1 MRRVIVLAVACLVWA
16 ASAPA
21 RPRVI
26 LVSWDGAGYAMTS
39 QLLGEGRMPNLTRM
53 LREGAWT
60 DGMVSSFPTKTA
72 PAHAVLFTGYYGHQ
86 SGITGNSVLMLPASK
101 HDRLETLNGYF
112 STALRVDPVWVRVA
126 RSGLDAYALHA
137 TQAYPFETGLRDLD
151 ADERRHLF
159 LIHGYTEVQL
169 RGETWNERSAPL
181 ELPSG
186 WAIPE
191 ARGAEARA
199 FRFTVGDTSFWGLFF
214 DDRMD
219 PTEGPEGVDTLG
231 VVRDRDDRE
240 FEARVKTGTD
250 ARFSLPIVATTS
262 GTDVWF
268 SLRLFDVSTNAG
280 RFLLYRSGAFEMA
293 LSNPDTPKAELPV
306 LQVYAGNSATRP
318 YSSGELGSTR
328 SAGGDGTAE
337 ARFHETLAHLQEQI
351 MRQASVALE
360 QDYSL
365 VVLYSPVTDDV
376 AHELVGLVDPT
387 LASYDKERAAAH
399 WEDIA
404 KGFELQDRYLGI
416 ILEAAERDSAHVI
429 VVSDH
434 GMSGTDRLVHLNVAL
449 EQAGLLSLNPDRTID
464 LSATRAL
471 APPLADGSIAVNT
484 TDRQGGI
491 VPPEE
496 RDEVLRLVREA
507 LSALTDPDTG
517 EPVITAFFEPAW
529 NGLLQPGGAST
540 GELFLELAPGYYPTD
555 WTDGDVAIE
564 RTEPRG
570 NHIFVPTRREML
582 SICAAWGPRVRAGVN
597 WGKVRAIDIVPTV
610 LELLELEV
618 PADLPG
624 RSLAPAR
631 TLLDTAR

>member
-1 MRRVIVLAVACLVWA
+1 MRRVTVLAVAGLVWA
-16 ASAPA
+16 ASTNA

-26 LVSWDGAGYAMTS
+26 LVSWDGAGFAMTS
-39 QLLGEGRMPNLTRM
+39 RLLAEGRMPNLTRM

-72 PAHAVLFTGYYGHQ
+72 AAHAVLFTGYYGHQ
-86 SGITGNSVLMLPASK
+86 SGITGNSVLMLPASL

-159 LIHGYTEVQL
+159 LIHGYTEVQE

-181 ELPSG
+181 EFPSG

-191 ARGAEARA
+191 AHGAEARA
-199 FRFTVGDTSFWGLFF
+199 FRFSVGDTSFWGLFF
-214 DDRMD
+214 DDPMD
-219 PTEGPEGVDTLG
+219 PTEGVDTLG
-231 VVRDRDDRE
+231 VIRDRDDPE
-240 FEARVKTGTD
+240 FEARVKTGTE
-250 ARFSLPIVATTS
+250 AGFSIPIVATS
-262 GTDVWF
+262 SRTDVWF
-268 SLRLFDVSTNAG
+268 SIRVFDVSTNAD
-280 RFLLYRSGAFEMA
+280 RFLLYRSGAVEMA
-293 LSNPDTPKAELPV
+293 LSNPDTPRADLLV
-306 LQVYAGNSATRP
+306 MQVYAGNSAARP
-318 YSSGELGSTR
+318 YSRNEFGPTR

-351 MRQASVALE
+351 TRQASVALD
-360 QDYSL
+360 QDYAL

-376 AHELVGLVDPT
+376 AHQLVGLVDPT
-387 LASYDKERAAAH
+387 LAGYDEERAAAH

-404 KGFELQDRYLGI
+404 KGFELQDRYLGV

-449 EQAGLLSLNPDRTID
+449 EKAGLLWLNPDRTID

-471 APPLADGSIAVNT
+471 APPLADASIAVNT
-484 TDRQGGI
+484 TDRAGGI
-491 VPPEE
+491 VPLEE
-496 RDEVLRLVREA
+496 RDEVLRLAREA
-507 LSALTDPDTG
+507 LSALADPETG
-517 EPVITAFFEPAW
+517 EPVVTVFFEPAW

-540 GELFLELAPGYYPTD
+540 GELFLEFAPGYYPTD
-555 WTDGDVAIE
+555 RTDGDVAIE

-570 NHIFVPTRREML
+570 NHIFVPTRRDML
-582 SICAAWGPRVRAGVN
+582 SICAAWGPRVRAGIN
-597 WGKVRAIDIVPTV
+597 WGKVRSIDIVPTV
-610 LELLELEV
+610 LELLELEI

-624 RSLAPAR
+624 RSLVPAR
-631 TLLDTAR
+631 TLLDTGR

>member
-1 MRRVIVLAVACLVWA
+1 MRRVTVLAVAGLVWA
-16 ASAPA
+16 ASTNA

-26 LVSWDGAGYAMTS
+26 LVSWDGAGFAMTS
-39 QLLGEGRMPNLTRM
+39 RLLAEGRMPNLTRM

-72 PAHAVLFTGYYGHQ
+72 AAHAVLFTGYYGHR
-86 SGITGNSVLMLPASK
+86 SGITGNSVLMLPASE
-101 HDRLETLNGYF
+101 HDRLETLNGFF

-137 TQAYPFETGLRDLD
+137 TQTYPFETGLRDLD

-159 LIHGYTEVQL
+159 LIHGYTEVQEQ
-169 RGETWNERSAPL
+169 GETWNERSAPL
-181 ELPSG
+181 EFSSG

-191 ARGAEARA
+191 AHGAEARA
-199 FRFTVGDTSFWGLFF
+199 FRFSVGDTSFWGLFF
-214 DDRMD
+214 DDPMD
-219 PTEGPEGVDTLG
+219 PTEGVDTLG
-231 VVRDRDDRE
+231 VVRDREDSE
-240 FEARVKTGTD
+240 FEARVKTGTE
-250 ARFSLPIVATTS
+250 AGFSIPIGAMSS

-268 SLRLFDVSTNAG
+268 SLRLFDVSTNAD
-280 RFLLYRSGAFEMA
+280 RFLLYRSGAAEMA
-293 LSNPDTPKAELPV
+293 LSNPDTPKAELPI
-306 LQVYAGNSATRP
+306 LQVYAGNSAIRP
-318 YSSGELGSTR
+318 YSRSEFGPTR
-328 SAGGDGTAE
+328 NAGGDGTAE
-337 ARFHETLAHLQEQI
+337 ARFHETLLHLQEQI
-351 MRQASVALE
+351 IRQASVALD

-365 VVLYSPVTDDV
+365 VVLYSPVTNDV
-376 AHELVGLVDPT
+376 AHALAGLVDPT
-387 LASYDKERAAAH
+387 LDGYDEERAAAY

-404 KGFELQDRYLGI
+404 KGFELQDRYLGA

-434 GMSGTDRLVHLNVAL
+434 GMTGTDRLVHLNVVL

-471 APPLADGSIAVNT
+471 APPLADASIAVNT
-484 TDRQGGI
+484 TDRAGGI
-491 VPPEE
+491 VPLEE
-496 RDEVLRLVREA
+496 RDEVLRLAREA

-555 WTDGDVAIE
+555 RTDGDVAIE

-570 NHIFVPTRREML
+570 NHIFVPTRRDML
-582 SICAAWGPRVRAGVN
+582 SICAAWGPRVLAGIN
-597 WGKVRAIDIVPTV
+597 WGKVRSIDIVPTV
-610 LELLELEV
+610 LELLELET

-624 RSLAPAR
+624 RSLVPAR
-631 TLLDTAR
+631 TLLDTGR